1 MQLVFR
7 EFGLK
12 EASKAMI
19 SSPLDVSER
28 EWTEAVR
35 RSERVRTLATADKNS
50 GDAVKAAAT
59 ELGLS
64 TAQIYRLIR
73 KFRGSPVT
81 QSLVVNRPGPQ
92 KGARRLPA
100 EVEQKIEAAIDSV
113 YKRRERPTVKKLR
126 LEISRDCNAAGL
138 RPPSRTAIQA
148 RISAR
153 SLREMYSAREGSTAT
168 RQRFTIVRPGLRP
181 TSPLAI
187 VQMDHTQVDIQLVDE
202 LSRAVIGRPWLT
214 LLLDVFSRSVAGFYL
229 SFDEPS
235 AAVVALA
242 IAQSVLP
249 KAIWLKERGLPL
261 NWAMEGIPGVLHL
274 DNAPEF
280 HSRALKRGCQQHGIR
295 IHYRPPATPRFGG
308 HIERL
313 MGTLMTRIHALP
325 GSTSSN
331 VVERGDYES
340 EDKAILTLGEFE
352 RIFALEVLGPY
363 HNEIHSTL
371 NKTPASAWASGIAE
385 NGDGR
390 QPPDPSTFVLD
401 FLPFEERMVRREGIR
416 LFNITYFDGA
426 LEQLLD
432 SADRKLRIK
441 YDPRNLGTV
450 FVELPTGGHLR
461 VPYADL
467 GKPPI
472 SLWELRAATRA
483 IRETGRQGIDETAIF
498 VAIDEQRRLITGAQA
513 RSKAARRASTKQ
525 PNGRTVQPVG
535 EFSKAQPDEISID
548 AKEDEGARVPT
559 VSDNDAWKTEFLA

>member
-1 MQLVFR
+1 
-7 EFGLK
+7 LK

-19 SSPLDVSER
+19 SSTLDIPEKD
-28 EWTEAVR
+28 WTEAVR

-81 QSLVVNRPGPQ
+81 QSLVVNKPGPQ

-100 EVEQKIEAAIDSV
+100 EVEQKIEAAIDAVFKS
-113 YKRRERPTVKKLR
+113 RERPTVKKLR
-126 LEISRDCNAAGL
+126 LEINRDCNAAGL
-138 RPPSRTAIQA
+138 RSPSRMAIQA

-153 SLREMYSAREGSTAT
+153 SLRETVAAREGASAA
-168 RQRFTIVRPGLRP
+168 RQRFTPVRPGLRP
-181 TSPLAI
+181 TSPLAV
-187 VQMDHTQVDIQLVDE
+187 VQIDHTPVDIQLVDE

-214 LLLDVFSRSVAGFYL
+214 LLLDVFSRCVVGFYL

-242 IAQSVLP
+242 ITQSVLP
-249 KAIWLKERGLPL
+249 KTTWLEERGLTL
-261 NWAMEGIPGVLHL
+261 DWAMCGIPRLVHL

-280 HSRALKRGCQQHGIR
+280 HSRALKRGCQQHGIQ

-325 GSTSSN
+325 GSTFSN
-331 VVERGDYES
+331 VVERGDYPS

-371 NKTPASAWASGIAE
+371 NKTPATAWAAGIAE
-385 NGDGR
+385 SGDGQ
-390 QPPDPSTFVLD
+390 QPPDPSTFVLN
-401 FLPFEERMVRREGIR
+401 FLPFEERMIRREGIR

-426 LEQLLD
+426 LGPLLD

-441 YDPRNLGTV
+441 YDPRNLGAV
-450 FVELPTGGHLR
+450 FIELPAGGHLR

-467 GKPPI
+467 ARPPI

-483 IRETGRQGIDETAIF
+483 IRETGRQGIDETAVF
-498 VAIDEQRRLITGAQA
+498 TAIDEQRRLIAEALT

-525 PNGRTVQPVG
+525 PNGRTVQSVT
-535 EFSKAQPDEISID
+535 EALKAPQEVEPRDTADE
-548 AKEDEGARVPT
+548 EHGRVPT

>member
-1 MQLVFR
+1 MG
-7 EFGLK
+7 EP
-12 EASKAMI
+12 SKVGRL
-19 SSPLDVSER
+19 SPLDVSDSD
-28 EWTEAVR
+28 WTEAVR

-50 GDAVKAAAT
+50 GDAVRAAAV
-59 ELGLS
+59 ELDLS
-64 TAQIYRLIR
+64 TAQIYRLIQ
-73 KFRGSPVT
+73 KFRRSPVT

-92 KGARRLPA
+92 KGARRLPT
-100 EVEQKIEAAIDSV
+100 EIEQKIEAAIDAVLKS
-113 YKRRERPTVKKLR
+113 RERPTVKKLR

-138 RPPSRTAIQA
+138 RAPSRTAIQA

-153 SLREMYSAREGSTAT
+153 SLREMVLAREGPSAA
-168 RQRFTIVRPGLRP
+168 RQRFTPVRPGLRP

-187 VQMDHTQVDIQLVDE
+187 VQIDHTQVDIQLVDE

-214 LLLDVFSRSVAGFYL
+214 LLLDVFSRCVLGFYL

-249 KAIWLKERGLPL
+249 KANWLEERGLVL
-261 NWAMEGIPGVLHL
+261 AWAMCGVPTLVHL
-274 DNAPEF
+274 DNASEF
-280 HSRALKRGCQQHGIR
+280 HSKALKRGCQQHGIR

-331 VVERGDYES
+331 VVARGDYPS
-340 EDKAILTLGEFE
+340 EEKAILTLGEFE

-371 NKTPASAWASGIAE
+371 NKTPAATWASGIAE
-385 NGDGR
+385 SGDGR

-401 FLPFEERMVRREGIR
+401 FLPFEERKIRREGIR
-416 LFNITYFDGA
+416 LFNITYFDGG
-426 LEQLLD
+426 LGPLLD

-441 YDPRNLGTV
+441 YDPRNLEAV

-461 VPYADL
+461 VPFADL
-467 GKPPI
+467 ARPPI
-472 SLWELRAATRA
+472 SLWELRVATRA
-483 IRETGRQGIDETAIF
+483 LRETGRQGIDENAIF
-498 VAIDEQRRLITGAQA
+498 SAIDEQRRVIREALA

-525 PNGRTVQPVG
+525 PNGRTVQAVTKVSQALQ
-535 EFSKAQPDEISID
+535 EVQPSN
-548 AKEDEGARVPT
+548 AEDEEHGRVPA
-559 VSDNDAWKTEFLA
+559 VSANDVWKTEFLA